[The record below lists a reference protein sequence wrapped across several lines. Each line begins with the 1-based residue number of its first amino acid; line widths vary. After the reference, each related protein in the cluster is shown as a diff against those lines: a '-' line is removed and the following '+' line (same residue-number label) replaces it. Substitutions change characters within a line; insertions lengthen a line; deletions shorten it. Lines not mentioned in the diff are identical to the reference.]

1 MWKNTQW
8 PIGFLW
14 PQGPGFGSP
23 VYFNYI
29 HDLYDDVMT
38 WNHFPLYWPCVIGFH
53 QGCDFPS
60 WKVNDGEL
68 WCFFCCLPELTVWHH
83 WLQTLLDSCHCKG
96 HIITI
101 SFTISYFDDC
111 HFNRALQ
118 INSPPGMQL
127 IPSNRTTPS
136 RQTGGIGV
144 TVHSQ
149 RRVTIPIARWTV
161 GWAR

>member
-14 PQGPGFGSP
+14 PQGPGFGPPCISIIFTTLWWCHDMKSFSTLLALCDWIPPGMWFP
-23 VYFNYI
+23 VTKSQWWGA
-29 HDLYDDVMT
+29 LV
-38 WNHFPLYWPCVIGFH
+38 L
-53 QGCDFPS
+53 
-60 WKVNDGEL
+60 
-68 WCFFCCLPELTVWHH
+68 FCCLPELTVWHH

-101 SFTISYFDDC
+101 SFMISYFDDC